1 MFFIYLWIATQ
12 IIVEM
17 MPISSSGH
25 LYLLEVL
32 FKKNG
37 CDIESFF
44 SKKHCNL
51 KRIYYC
57 LHLPTLLIICSYF
70 APQWISFV
78 FHDSMIDIRPLLWVV
93 CADMIT
99 GALYL
104 CKPDFM
110 QKFPLGLGFLI
121 TAIVLLKTSSCSGHI
136 LITSW
141 NYIDAVILG
150 FAQAVALVPGISRLA
165 MTCFVGC
172 LLGFSLLDA
181 FCLSWML
188 QVPLMILAIAKSIMS
203 ATDRKRLAQ
212 LLNIKTCLAI
222 IMSSGLSWI
231 ALLLV
236 IKIIQLNWWYVF
248 GWYMI
253 LPIIIWV
260 LVGR

>member
-1 MFFIYLWIATQ
+1 MFFVYLWIATQ

-25 LYLLEVL
+25 IFLLQAVL
-32 FKKNG
+32 QKYGFDILTFFAQKKIN
-37 CDIESFF
+37 I
-44 SKKHCNL
+44 
-51 KRIYYC
+51 KRFYYF
-57 LHLPTLLIICSYF
+57 LHLPTLLIVGIYF
-70 APQWISFV
+70 FPQWLSFV
-78 FHDSMIDIRPLLWVV
+78 FHDGSVDIRPVIWII
-93 CADMIT
+93 CADSIT
-99 GALYL
+99 GILFL
-104 CKPDFM
+104 IKPDVIDR
-110 QKFPLGLGFLI
+110 FPIVIGFLV
-121 TAIVLLKTSSCSGHI
+121 TAYALIKTSMCAGNK

-141 NYIDAVILG
+141 NYYDAVILG
-150 FAQAVALVPGISRLA
+150 LAQAVALLPGISRLA
-165 MTCFVGC
+165 LTCFVGC

-188 QVPLMILAIAKSIMS
+188 QVPLMILAIVKSIMS
-203 ATDRKRLAQ
+203 GVERKSLGQ

-253 LPIIIWV
+253 LPAIIWF
-260 LVGR
+260 LYT

>member
-1 MFFIYLWIATQ
+1 MFFVDLWIATQ
-12 IIVEM
+12 IIVET

-25 LYLLEVL
+25 IFLLQTILQKYGFDVL
-32 FKKNG
+32 T
-37 CDIESFF
+37 FF
-44 SKKHCNL
+44 SQKKINL
-51 KRIYYC
+51 QRLYYF
-57 LHLPTLLIICSYF
+57 LHLPTLIIIGAYF
-70 APQWISFV
+70 APQWLSFV
-78 FHDSMIDIRPLLWVV
+78 FHDSKIDISPLLWVM

-99 GALYL
+99 GVLYL
-104 CKPDFM
+104 YKPDFM

-121 TAIVLLKTSSCSGHI
+121 TAIVLLKTSTCSGNK

-141 NYIDAVILG
+141 NYYDAVILG
-150 FAQAVALVPGISRLA
+150 LAQAVALLPGISRLA
-165 MTCFVGC
+165 LTCFVGC

-188 QVPLMILAIAKSIMS
+188 QVPLMIVAIVKSIMS
-203 ATDRKRLAQ
+203 GAERKSLGQ

-253 LPIIIWV
+253 LPAIIWF
-260 LVGR
+260 LYT